1 MSYLHIL
8 FPIGAE
14 FGPVLGYLLEGVTIT
29 YMMNKMSNAG
39 LGSGNAKE
47 YIWEIYR
54 ALGVAIPGEEQATKA

>member
-1 MSYLHIL
+1 MVICDV
-8 FPIGAE
+8 GR
-14 FGPVLGYLLEGVTIT
+14 GVTIT